1 MGTPRRLYTSR
12 GSGRAPCLTYREARA
27 YPRGMAHPL
36 PFEYSEA
43 ERIAFIERFEPSLD
57 DEERAA
63 IRAERYPDWWID
75 YAIAVGG

>member
-1 MGTPRRLYTSR
+1 
-12 GSGRAPCLTYREARA
+12 
-27 YPRGMAHPL
+27 MAHPL